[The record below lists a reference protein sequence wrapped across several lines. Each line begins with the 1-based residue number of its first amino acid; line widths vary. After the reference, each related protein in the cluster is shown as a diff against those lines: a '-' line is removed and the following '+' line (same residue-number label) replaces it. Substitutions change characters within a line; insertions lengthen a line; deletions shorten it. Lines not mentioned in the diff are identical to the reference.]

1 MIRSLQ
7 RSVCLAGG
15 LLVAVLPC
23 TTIAFGAEE
32 DGETAHSVHVD
43 NSVLVPVR
51 VSIGT
56 EGSASDLPRI
66 LDLETAQ
73 RVALAHNPS
82 LLEVGEQV
90 AQARAQVKL
99 ARSLYFPQIDATY
112 SGAYVWLSDADVEA
126 TSESLDNNEEM
137 LESFD
142 EFISEGNFELPGRT
156 LRDLR
161 RSQRHNMADIE
172 EARAELEDPV
182 ENYSLELRAG
192 YVLFDGFSRK
202 FTNAVVKFG
211 RSEIEEAQREA
222 QRLLLSAVAQSFYGV
237 QLARESIEVARADV
251 SFNRRLLDNAK
262 ARRARGKGA
271 TSDVLNFEVRL
282 RGAQT
287 ALLLAVGDLEA
298 ARLALAL
305 LMGQPGSLLP
315 NDTIISGLTAE
326 TPEEMAVP
334 DAEQAILYALD
345 HRPDLKQRAF
355 GVRRA
360 KAGVNQIYGEFYP
373 RVSLFASW
381 GGSRIGDS
389 KFREEDFSSTLG
401 FSVSY
406 NLFSGGRR
414 MAQLS
419 KAKHAHRG
427 AELRMNE
434 AELKAVSEIRN
445 ALLDLD
451 ISQQQVIL
459 QRATTEYVEKN
470 RDLVEKEYAAGKTA
484 TAGLNQAQRDLV
496 EAQVRLALARVSLRQ
511 SWHELRTATAETL
524 DGFQEDDN

>member
-1 MIRSLQ
+1 MIGSLQ
-7 RSVCLAGG
+7 RGLCLAGA
-15 LLVAVLPC
+15 LLA
-23 TTIAFGAEE
+23 TIALAAEE
-32 DGETAHSVHVD
+32 NAEIAHP
-43 NSVLVPVR
+43 VLAPVR
-51 VSIGT
+51 VSIETVGPV
-56 EGSASDLPRI
+56 SDLPRV

-73 RVALAHNPS
+73 HEALAHNPS

-90 AQARAQVKL
+90 AQARAQMKL

-112 SGAYVWLSDADVEA
+112 SAAYVWLSDTDVETA
-126 TSESLDNNEEM
+126 NESLDSNEDI
-137 LESFD
+137 LEGLDDLVSG
-142 EFISEGNFELPGRT
+142 GNLGLPSGT
-156 LRDLR
+156 VRDLR
-161 RSQRHNMADIE
+161 RTLRHNLDDIE
-172 EARAELEDPV
+172 EARAELKDPI

-192 YVLFDGFSRK
+192 YLLFDGFSRK
-202 FTNAVVKFG
+202 FTNAVAKFG
-211 RSEIEEAQREA
+211 HSEMGEAQREA

-251 SFNRRLLDNAK
+251 GFNGRLLDNAK

-287 ALLLAVGDLEA
+287 ALLLAVGDHEA

-305 LMGQPGSLLP
+305 LMGRPSGLLP
-315 NDTIISGLTAE
+315 DDTIVSALAAE

-334 DAEQAILYALD
+334 DAEHALRYALD
-345 HRPDLKQRAF
+345 HRPDLEQRTF

-360 KAGVNQIYGEFYP
+360 KAGVKQSYSEFYP
-373 RVSLFASW
+373 QVSLFASW
-381 GGSRIGDS
+381 GGSRTGDS
-389 KFREEDFSSTLG
+389 KFREDDFSSALG
-401 FSVSY
+401 FNVSY

-414 MAQLS
+414 TAQLT

-427 AELRMNE
+427 AELRMSE
-434 AELKAVSEIRN
+434 AELKAVSEVRN
-445 ALLDLD
+445 ALLGLG
-451 ISQQQVIL
+451 ISQQQLIL

-511 SWHELRTATAETL
+511 SWYELRTTTAETL
-524 DGFQEDDN
+524 DGFQEDHK